1 MPSNRARLTANPR
14 PPYETESLIG
24 FGTALATYS
33 PVTHPCFGTFQM
45 SHSVTSIL
53 SQIRTF
59 QTQMGQPTVSPL
71 TEVPRSNAIQG
82 LVAPQE
88 IQGPSFTETLRGAI
102 AGVNDAQQ
110 KSGALAKSFELGEP
124 GADLAKV
131 MVASQQSQIAF
142 RATVEVRN
150 RLVQAY
156 QDVMNMP
163 L

>member
-1 MPSNRARLTANPR
+1 
-14 PPYETESLIG
+14 
-24 FGTALATYS
+24 
-33 PVTHPCFGTFQM
+33 M
-45 SHSVTSIL
+45 SHSVNSIL

-59 QTQMGQPTVSPL
+59 QTQVGPTAPLADIRRSDAINGMVTGQPVS
-71 TEVPRSNAIQG
+71 A
-82 LVAPQE
+82 
-88 IQGPSFTETLRGAI
+88 PSFSETLQGAI
-102 AGVNDAQQ
+102 KGVNDAQQ
-110 KSGALAKSFELGEP
+110 KSGALAVAFERGEP
-124 GADLAKV
+124 GADLAQV

>member
-1 MPSNRARLTANPR
+1 
-14 PPYETESLIG
+14 
-24 FGTALATYS
+24 
-33 PVTHPCFGTFQM
+33 M

-53 SQIRTF
+53 SQIRSY
-59 QTQMGQPTVSPL
+59 QTQVGQPISPL
-71 TEVPRSNAIQG
+71 AETPQTNALQG
-82 LVAPQE
+82 LVSPQNVH
-88 IQGPSFTETLRGAI
+88 GPSFTETLRGAI
-102 AGVNDAQQ
+102 AGVNEAQQ
-110 KSGALAKSFELGEP
+110 KSGALARAFELGEP

>member
-1 MPSNRARLTANPR
+1 
-14 PPYETESLIG
+14 
-24 FGTALATYS
+24 
-33 PVTHPCFGTFQM
+33 M

-53 SQIRTF
+53 SQIRTY
-59 QTQMGQPTVSPL
+59 QTQMGTSAVNPLAESPQTNVL
-71 TEVPRSNAIQG
+71 QG
-82 LVAPQE
+82 LAGTQDVQA
-88 IQGPSFTETLRGAI
+88 PSFTATLKGAL
-102 AGVNDAQQ
+102 AGVNEAQQ
-110 KSGALAKSFELGEP
+110 KSGALARAFELGEP